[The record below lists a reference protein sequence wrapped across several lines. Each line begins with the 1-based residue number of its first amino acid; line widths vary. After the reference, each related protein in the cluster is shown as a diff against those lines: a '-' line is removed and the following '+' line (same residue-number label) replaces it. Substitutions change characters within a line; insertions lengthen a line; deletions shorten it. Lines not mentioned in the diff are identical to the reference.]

1 MFTILKNIFGIIMLP
16 FAVGFFMEFVG
27 LFIGIA
33 FGAEISPFLIYGFGA
48 YLVVHVFLFKPKFSY
63 VFAHEFTHA
72 LWALPFGGK
81 LKGFHVE
88 EDSGHVL
95 LSKSNVWISLAPYFF
110 PLYAY
115 GFLGLYG
122 ILVYLGV
129 ADRAL
134 DIVAFLVGFSISFHV
149 LFTIHSLLRK
159 QTDLDGPGVLPSLV
173 LILVCNTCFLVLAFQ
188 ILAPEQ
194 IEVLEFFSNSI
205 DNSVA
210 ILVSIINYFQ

>member
-1 MFTILKNIFGIIMLP
+1 MLSTP
-16 FAVGFFMEFVG
+16 SSQQTVMAKRAAFIVVLVLDLAV
-27 LFIGIA
+27 
-33 FGAEISPFLIYGFGA
+33 
-48 YLVVHVFLFKPKFSY
+48 
-63 VFAHEFTHA
+63 
-72 LWALPFGGK
+72 
-81 LKGFHVE
+81 
-88 EDSGHVL
+88 
-95 LSKSNVWISLAPYFF
+95 
-110 PLYAY
+110 
-115 GFLGLYG
+115 
-122 ILVYLGV
+122 
-129 ADRAL
+129 
-134 DIVAFLVGFSISFHV
+134 VAFLVGFSISFHV